1 MDRIVIECLRD
12 IENAALLIEKSV
24 GKIVGWEVGTAQFGE
39 AAANCTNNALQI
51 CTKGD
56 DE

>member
-1 MDRIVIECLRD
+1 MDKIVIECLRE
-12 IENAALLIEKSV
+12 IATAAQTIEKSV
-24 GKIVGWEVGTAQFGE
+24 GKIVGWEVGKAQFGE
-39 AAANCTNNALQI
+39 TTANCTNNALQI

>member
-1 MDRIVIECLRD
+1 MDRIVIECLWE
-12 IENAALLIEKSV
+12 IATAAQTIEKSV
-24 GKIVGWEVGTAQFGE
+24 GKIVGWEVGKAQFGE
-39 AAANCTNNALQI
+39 AAANCTNNALPI